1 MYMFDVTEDLGH
13 GIMRHRIAD
22 NRIVIYS
29 THATTRASVDTWTR
43 AVLDD
48 AANWQGG
55 SPYLIAHNFQKIA
68 ITPYSRQK
76 AQEVCRSY
84 DRNLTGRFALV
95 LNRGPVGFTFQI
107 YTQRVLAGMV
117 PRGLEPGF
125 FYNLD
130 AAIRWLK
137 ERLPDETHT

>member
-1 MYMFDVTEDLGH
+1 MDTFDVSEDLGH
-13 GIMRHRIAD
+13 GIHRHRLAD

-29 THATTRASVDTWTR
+29 THDTTRASVETWAK

-48 AANWQGG
+48 AGTWRPN

-76 AQEVCRSY
+76 AQEVCRAY
-84 DRNLTGRFALV
+84 DRNLTGKFALV
-95 LNRGPVGFTFQI
+95 LNRGPIGFTFQI
-107 YTQRVLAGMV
+107 YTKRVLGPLV
-117 PRGLEPGF
+117 PDNLEPGY

-130 AAIRWLK
+130 AAIDWLK
-137 ERLPDETHT
+137 EHLPDE